1 VPTLESKRLPNQR
14 NPSFVALD
22 GLAAPMIICPL
33 EIEFQAEHR
42 LVAREVREV
51 ERSRN
56 IDHVPRQ
63 LDTWSG
69 LDM

>member
-1 VPTLESKRLPNQR
+1 
-14 NPSFVALD
+14 
-22 GLAAPMIICPL
+22 MIICPL

-56 IDHVPRQ
+56 IDRVPRQ